1 MAQQFSGAP
10 YLNSYGVQD
19 RYGYQGEVSPDVA
32 IEEQALNRKQQIAN
46 LLMQQGLQGAGQGQM
61 VGRFY
66 VPTSGAQHAAKIG
79 ELLAGLVGT
88 HVVDKK
94 REGISTDMNDE
105 RARAVQRYIDQ
116 TQGKQVPER
125 TLPQGTP
132 DQVVPV
138 EGPPN
143 LVQPDVQ
150 HTGTSQGLQ
159 EVPPSITIPGT
170 PPTQGPVNEA
180 QFMPPDPSASRQA
193 VAQAMSHADPRV
205 REAVRFMEQ
214 AKAHEAEK
222 QAAQAFQAQQA
233 DENRA
238 VRREGIEANALTRVE
253 QMRNTMQLTQMQIDA
268 RIQAGQDAN
277 ALKKQLA
284 DQAAELKK
292 LELQTKRETLQQG
305 KTPPGYR
312 QTAEGNLEAIPGGPA
327 DTKLQGALNQ
337 DTAMLQNSNSS
348 FDRLASTAND
358 ILNHPG
364 LAGITG
370 LRGKVPDV
378 PGTDAANARALLN
391 TLKSQVGF
399 GVLQEMRNNSKSGG
413 ALGSVSD
420 AEGKRL
426 ENNLA
431 ALDTTQDID
440 QFKKQVQAIVD
451 YANSAKDRLRDA
463 YNMKH
468 KTGEP
473 KPMAPATQGP
483 KEGTVEGGYRFKGGD
498 PGKAESWEKVQ

>member
-46 LLMQQGLQGAGQGQM
+46 LLLQQGLQGAGSGQM

-66 VPTSGAQHAAKIG
+66 VPTSGTQHAAKIG
-79 ELLAGLVGT
+79 EILAGALGT
-88 HVVDKK
+88 RAIDSQ
-94 REGISTDMNDE
+94 RQDLSTNMNEE
-105 RARAVQRYIDQ
+105 RARAVQRYIEQ

-132 DQVVPV
+132 DQTVPV

-143 LVQPDVQ
+143 ITQPNVMD
-150 HTGTSQGLQ
+150 TGTSNGIQ
-159 EVPPSITIPGT
+159 EIPPTITIPGT

-180 QFMPPDPSASRQA
+180 QFMPPDPASSRQA

-205 REAVRFMEQ
+205 REAVRFMEIQ
-214 AKAHEAEK
+214 KAQEEEK
-222 QAAQAFQAQQA
+222 QATRKFQSEQNDLNRDTKLRGQESQLNMMMTLGLITKEQKDAALKQQA
-233 DENRA
+233 ETAKQHDSTLKAIASMNLQ
-238 VRREGIEANALTRVE
+238 GKQEAA
-253 QMRNTMQLTQMQIDA
+253 
-268 RIQAGQDAN
+268 
-277 ALKKQLA
+277 
-284 DQAAELKK
+284 
-292 LELQTKRETLQQG
+292 QQG

-312 QTAEGNLEAIPGGPA
+312 QTKDGNLEPIPGGPA

-337 DTAMLQNSNSS
+337 DTSMLQNSNAS
-348 FDRLASTAND
+348 FDRLATTANE

-364 LAGITG
+364 LNGITG
-370 LRGKVPDV
+370 IRGKFTDI

-431 ALDTTQDID
+431 ALDTTQDIE
-440 QFKKQVQAIVD
+440 QFKKQLQSIID
-451 YANSAKDRLRDA
+451 YTNSAKDRLRDA

-468 KTGEP
+468 KGGEP
-473 KPMAPATQGP
+473 KPMAPNTQGP
-483 KEGTVEGGYRFKGGD
+483 KEGTVESGYRFKGGD